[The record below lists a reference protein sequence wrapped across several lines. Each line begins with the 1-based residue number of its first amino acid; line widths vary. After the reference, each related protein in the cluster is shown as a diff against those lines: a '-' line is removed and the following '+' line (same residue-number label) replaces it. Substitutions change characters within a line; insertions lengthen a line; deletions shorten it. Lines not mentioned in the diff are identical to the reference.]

1 MRDKRKIKIED
12 LLLIKEV
19 GNISI
24 SPDGRKCVF
33 TVKSID
39 KEKNKYFS
47 HLHILDLN
55 TREYFQ
61 FTYGEVF
68 DSFPKWSK
76 DGKNIFFIRNKENDI
91 QIWKIR
97 VDGGEAQQIT
107 NLPEG
112 KIGEFDVL
120 DKIVFTFRPKG
131 NEWTKE
137 AVEERKK
144 TGKSDPPRIITKIYY
159 KLDGYGFLDNYQKL
173 WIAEENG
180 NTYQLTDGEYD
191 DYSPIFIE
199 NGNKVAFFSNRSNDP
214 ENTPY
219 LVDLWTISIEDKK
232 LEKINTFP
240 GYKHQL
246 SSFKDKLIFVGYES
260 EEDPWIPKNNKLW
273 MIDLSNNKI
282 ECLTKN
288 LDRNVG
294 NVTLS
299 DTREIND
306 TPKFS
311 KDGKEIYF
319 SVSDKGNCHI
329 YKCNLEN
336 KEILQVTRG
345 SIDISSF
352 DVGKEFL
359 VLTINTPIY
368 PTEIYIKNKDKAEE
382 SNEKIT
388 SFNKWIEEI
397 DLSYPEEVWYDSF
410 DGERIQGWILKPPDF
425 EETKKYPLLLYIHG
439 GPHAQY
445 GNTFFH
451 EFHVHS
457 ANGFVVFY
465 TNPRGSEGREEKFA
479 SIIRGDWGNIDYK
492 DIMSGV
498 EFIISKDFIDRER
511 LVVAG
516 GSYGGYM
523 TNWIIGKTNIFK
535 RAVTD
540 RSVVDLVSM
549 ASTTDFPF
557 MEDGYWEGNFWDNT
571 EKLVLQSPLYYARN
585 INTPLLIIHS
595 EGDLRCPISQAE
607 QLYITLKRL
616 KKEVV
621 FVRYPANTSHG
632 MSRNGPPDLRIDR
645 LQRIV
650 EWISKV

>member
-47 HLHILDLN
+47 HLYILDLN

-97 VDGGEAQQIT
+97 VDGGEAQKIT

-120 DKIVFTFRPKG
+120 DKIVFTFRLKG

-144 TGKSDPPRIITKIYY
+144 RGKSDPPRIITKIYY
-159 KLDGYGFLDNYQKL
+159 KLDGHSFLDNYQKL
-173 WIAEENG
+173 WMTEENG

-191 DYSPIFIE
+191 DYSPVFIE

-246 SSFKDKLIFVGYES
+246 SSFKDKLTFVGYES

-288 LDRNVG
+288 LDRNIG
-294 NVTLS
+294 NVALS

-319 SVSDKGNCHI
+319 LVSDKGNCQI

-336 KEILQVTRG
+336 KEILQVTKG

-359 VLTINTPIY
+359 VLSINTPTY
-368 PTEIYIKNKDKAEE
+368 PTEIYIKNKDKPEE

-388 SFNKWIEEI
+388 NFNKWIEEI
-397 DLSYPEEVWYDSF
+397 DLGYPEEVWYDSF

-465 TNPRGSEGREEKFA
+465 TNPRGSKGREEKFA

-492 DIMSGV
+492 DIMIGV
-498 EFIISKDFIDRER
+498 ELIISKDFIDRER

-557 MEDGYWEGNFWDNT
+557 MENGYWEGNFWDNT

-585 INTPLLIIHS
+585 IDTPLLIIHS

-650 EWISKV
+650 EWMSKV